1 MLNSGPRSQ
10 FSDASL
16 RAKGIAADPPG
27 MPLESEDPFA
37 NGTGTAGA
45 PACSML
51 SGYCREGREEIVRD
65 RLRRLLAVL
74 GDVPFQRSITAPN
87 WGNTLG
93 QLLDDT
99 CPPGTMVMHGRRVP
113 DRVPDSGLR
122 LEHLAVAPR
131 GLVVIGPY
139 LGHTPAGAASHR
151 DALGKYKSANGVG
164 SSAFPRGQV
173 SARRSGPVR
182 ETLRRSRAMRSWLAE
197 TRWAEVPVL
206 AAVCS
211 AAVLGPTANPARA
224 LGGLW
229 LGPANELPAWLA
241 SGRSLDGTTCG
252 ALAYFLASELALG

>member
-1 MLNSGPRSQ
+1 MLNSGPQNQ

-16 RAKGIAADPPG
+16 RAKELAADPPE
-27 MPLESEDPFA
+27 MPGESEDPFA
-37 NGTGTAGA
+37 DGTGTPGA
-45 PACSML
+45 SAYSVL
-51 SGYCREGREEIVRD
+51 SGYGREGREEIVRD
-65 RLRRLLAVL
+65 RLCRLLAVL
-74 GDVPFQRSITAPN
+74 GDVPLARSIAPN
-87 WGNTLG
+87 WGNSLG

-99 CPPGTMVMHGRRVP
+99 CPPGTMVMHGRKVP
-113 DRVPDSGLR
+113 GRVPDSGLR

-139 LGHTPAGAASHR
+139 LGHTPPGAARHR

-164 SSAFPRGQV
+164 SSAFPPGQG

-182 ETLRRSRAMRSWLAE
+182 ETLRRSRAVRSWLAE
-197 TRWAEVPVL
+197 TRWAEVPVF

-211 AAVLGPTANPARA
+211 AAVPGSTANPAQP

-241 SGRSLDGTTCG
+241 SGRSLDGTTRG
-252 ALAYFLASELALG
+252 ALAYFLASELAPG

>member
-1 MLNSGPRSQ
+1 MLNSGPRGE

-27 MPLESEDPFA
+27 MALESEDPFA
-37 NGTGTAGA
+37 NETGTAGA
-45 PACSML
+45 PARSML

-139 LGHTPAGAASHR
+139 LGHAPAGAASHR

-182 ETLRRSRAMRSWLAE
+182 ETLRRSRRHAFLVGRDS
-197 TRWAEVPVL
+197 
-206 AAVCS
+206 
-211 AAVLGPTANPARA
+211 LGGGARFGRGMFGCGPRADGKPGSGPGRALARA
-224 LGGLW
+224 GQRIACMAGLGKV
-229 LGPANELPAWLA
+229 P
-241 SGRSLDGTTCG
+241 
-252 ALAYFLASELALG
+252 